1 MQKITITG
9 NIVKDAERRRNS
21 NGKFFVIFRV
31 ACDEKWISGTETT
44 YYDITCADGKRT
56 QYLTKGTSVTITGTL
71 RVRITEGNNGHT
83 YVNLYI
89 YPGLRDI
96 AINGSRKTRT
106 NEEKFQ
112 KKDFKA

>member
-1 MQKITITG
+1 MQKITVTG

-21 NGKFFVIFRV
+21 NGKYFVVFRV
-31 ACDEKWISGTETT
+31 ACDEKWLSGTETT

-56 QYLTKGTSVTITGTL
+56 PYLTRGTSVTVTGTL
-71 RVRITEGNNGHT
+71 RVRIAEGNNGNK

-96 AINGSRKTRT
+96 SINSNKKAK
-106 NEEKFQ
+106 NDDEKFQ
-112 KKDFKA
+112 KKDFNG